1 VLRAGYRTVRGI
13 WSDGHWSSFFGDL
26 GYCFQDVCSKRIIL
40 VVMREVFRQLDFLS
54 VLPLFTKELKFFAL
68 GESLSFLP
76 WIIVSRPDVN
86 AWASPMIAM
95 AAER

>member
-1 VLRAGYRTVRGI
+1 
-13 WSDGHWSSFFGDL
+13 
-26 GYCFQDVCSKRIIL
+26 
-40 VVMREVFRQLDFLS
+40 MREVFRQLDFLS